1 MATRKQKEELIEALL
16 AERKKYEVQLQGY
29 GGEVVIG
36 RITKEQYE
44 FWKDREDLS
53 EFIFDFDN
61 ELDIPSEMKMFD
73 SGSWYEIDDIAH
85 ENGCE
90 FSNLCRI
97 VVYDE
102 NANEVW
108 SSPLSYSDLEQRGV
122 DPEGFAND
130 EAFPYERDGNRWFF
144 FGQNFE
150 KGVFNTYEI
159 ECFGKFDPNR
169 LSLRLVDV
177 DGWEL
182 VTGVS
187 YESIELDDTGGYSTM
202 GKSSE
207 YRVFSLDDND

>member
-1 MATRKQKEELIEALL
+1 MATRKQKAELLEALL
-16 AERKKYEVQLQGY
+16 AERKKYEIQLQGY

-36 RITKEQYE
+36 RVTKGQYE
-44 FWKDREDLS
+44 FWKDREDLG
-53 EFIFDFDN
+53 EFVYDLDN
-61 ELDIPSEMKMFD
+61 EMNIPNDMKMFD

-90 FSNLCRI
+90 FSDLCRI

-102 NANEVW
+102 DANEVW
-108 SSPLSYSDLEQRGV
+108 ASPLSYSALEQNGV
-122 DPEGFAND
+122 DPEGFAVD
-130 EAFPYERDGNRWFF
+130 EAFPCEKDGNRWFF

-169 LSLRLVDV
+169 LSLRLIDV

-187 YESIELDDTGGYSTM
+187 YESIELDDAGGYSTV
-202 GKSSE
+202 GKSSD
-207 YRVFSLDDND
+207 YRVFCLDKDD